1 MGKFLRRR
9 KLFKIANAQEQANA
23 QAQAAAAA
31 KAEQEQKALANASAI
46 TDSGRTTDKVAANTT
61 QQAAAASSV
70 ANNTG
75 APATGLDD
83 DTSLYINNLANRRK
97 KRGAPLAQMNSVL
110 GQAGNLGV

>member
-9 KLFKIANAQEQANA
+9 KLFKIANAQVQANA
-23 QAQAAAAA
+23 QAQAAA
-31 KAEQEQKALANASAI
+31 KAEQGQKALANASAI
-46 TDSGRTTDKVAANTT
+46 TDSGRTTDKVEQNTT
-61 QQAAAASSV
+61 QQAAATRSV

-75 APATGLDD
+75 APATGLDN
-83 DTSLYINNLANRRK
+83 DTSLYINNLQNRRK

>member
-1 MGKFLRRR
+1 MGKMRRIR
-9 KLFKIANAQEQANA
+9 KLIVAQTAKAAQE
-23 QAQAAAAA
+23 QAAAAA

-46 TDSGRTTDKVAANTT
+46 TDSGRTTDKVAENTT
-61 QQAAAASSV
+61 QQAAAANSV

-83 DTSLYINNLANRRK
+83 DTSIYINNLANRRSR
-97 KRGAPLAQMNSVL
+97 RGAPLAQMNSVL

>member
-1 MGKFLRRR
+1 MGKFRFA
-9 KLFKIANAQEQANA
+9 KKIRALQAAQA
-23 QAQAAAAA
+23 AQAAAAQAQAA
-31 KAEQEQKALANASAI
+31 KAEQERQALANASAI

-61 QQAAAASSV
+61 QQASADSSV

>member
-1 MGKFLRRR
+1 MGKFRWA
-9 KLFKIANAQEQANA
+9 KKIIAAQTAKAAQEK
-23 QAQAAAAA
+23 AAAAA

-46 TDSGRTTDKVAANTT
+46 TDSGRTTDKVAKNPT

-83 DTSLYINNLANRRK
+83 DTSIYINNLANRRK